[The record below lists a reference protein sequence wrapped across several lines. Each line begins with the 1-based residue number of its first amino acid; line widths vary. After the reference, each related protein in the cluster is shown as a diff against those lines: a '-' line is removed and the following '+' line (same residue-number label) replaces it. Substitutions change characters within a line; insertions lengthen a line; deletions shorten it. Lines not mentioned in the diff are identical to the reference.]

1 MPNTLHQMTALA
13 AVFVLGG
20 CMTAQ
25 QWTTNPPLTTVSE
38 DQPLGGDNL
47 VAFGQVSEDHQP
59 LQAGQLILVGEIYWF
74 AVDKAESAELT
85 RVFTS
90 DLPQQFLF
98 TDQSGAQDYQALPII
113 LDEKDRQHFSSEVC
127 LRYDT
132 TDPIEVGKLQALD
145 FQPRKINHFPAY
157 GRCLNMRGT
166 LFIKPPNLPYDQRFQ
181 KSLPIAIKVRHQKR
195 ETDITNIVSNIAML
209 PATLS
214 ADAVG
219 SVIMSPALI
228 KAGMNYLMKDDQKK
242 TESPAP

>member
-1 MPNTLHQMTALA
+1 
-13 AVFVLGG
+13 
-20 CMTAQ
+20 
-25 QWTTNPPLTTVSE
+25 
-38 DQPLGGDNL
+38 
-47 VAFGQVSEDHQP
+47 
-59 LQAGQLILVGEIYWF
+59 
-74 AVDKAESAELT
+74 
-85 RVFTS
+85 
-90 DLPQQFLF
+90 
-98 TDQSGAQDYQALPII
+98 
-113 LDEKDRQHFSSEVC
+113 
-127 LRYDT
+127 
-132 TDPIEVGKLQALD
+132 
-145 FQPRKINHFPAY
+145 
-157 GRCLNMRGT
+157 MRGT

>member
-1 MPNTLHQMTALA
+1 MPRKMLTLAVALA
-13 AVFVLGG
+13 LGG

-25 QWTTNPPLTTVSE
+25 QWTKNPPLTTVNE

-47 VAFGQVSEDHQP
+47 VAFGQVSEDHPP

-74 AVDKAESAELT
+74 AIDKAESAELT

-98 TDQSGAQDYQALPII
+98 TDKSGEKNYQALPVI

-132 TDPIEVGKLQALD
+132 TEPTEVAKLQALD
-145 FQPRKINHFPAY
+145 FQPRKIGNEPAY
-157 GRCLNMRGT
+157 GRCLPMNGS
-166 LFIKPPNLPYDQRFQ
+166 LFIKPPNLPYDQRFGQ
-181 KSLPIAIKVRHQKR
+181 DKNLPIEIKVRHSKR
-195 ETDITNIVSNIAML
+195 EADVMNIVSNLATL

-214 ADAVG
+214 ADTVG
-219 SVIMSPALI
+219 SVIMSPALL
-228 KAGMNYLMKDDQKK
+228 KAGMNYFMKKEDGD
-242 TESPAP
+242 SAPATP